1 LASNEVSEAF
11 GVVLELLALAGDFF
25 AMAFT
30 AFFAGAFFAGAFLTF
45 LLDVAI
51 PNVLEGVS

>member
-11 GVVLELLALAGDFF
+11 GVVLELLAFAGDFF
-25 AMAFT
+25 AMALT
-30 AFFAGAFFAGAFLTF
+30 AFLAGAFFTGAFLTF

-51 PNVLEGVS
+51 RNVLEVLS